1 MKYNTPTNH
10 FITNLPAEFFGR
22 FTVFLPET
30 ESYFNLLSLLFGIS
44 LLFTACES
52 KKESVSDAEK
62 ADSTTFVS
70 KTAADSLSC
79 HSNIPDRFAVQQTNT
94 KTTIET
100 VSDVTEEM
108 GTTGMVLIPAG
119 TFQMGSDNQ
128 EGRKDEFP
136 KHKISV
142 EGFWMD
148 THEVTNAQ
156 FAAFVKATGYVTTA
170 ERKPDWE
177 EIKKQLPPGTP
188 KPSDD
193 MLVASS
199 LVFSAPAQ
207 QVALNDYSQWWKWV
221 AGADWKHPEG
231 PNSNIKGKENHP
243 VVHVSWDDAVA
254 YAKWA
259 GKRLPTEAEWEW
271 AARGG
276 LQNEVYPW
284 GNEHIEKGKIKANT
298 WQGRFPDQNTLKD
311 QFYGAA
317 PAKSFA
323 PNGYGLYDMAGNVWE
338 WCSDYY
344 RNDYYQT
351 TNKPEGVKN
360 PKGPASSY
368 DPEEPTVPKRVQR
381 GGSFLCHDSYCSS
394 YRVSARMKSSPDTG
408 LSHTGFRCVKDKS

>member
-1 MKYNTPTNH
+1 MLGMSLVFNSCQSSQENT
-10 FITNLPAEFFGR
+10 
-22 FTVFLPET
+22 
-30 ESYFNLLSLLFGIS
+30 
-44 LLFTACES
+44 TAD
-52 KKESVSDAEK
+52 VEK
-62 ADSTTFVS
+62 ADSSSLISNATN
-70 KTAADSLSC
+70 DSLSC
-79 HSNIPDRFAVQQTNT
+79 HSNIPDRFAVQQTNS
-94 KTTIET
+94 KATIET
-100 VSDVTEEM
+100 VSEVSEEM
-108 GTTGMVLIPAG
+108 ATTGMVLIPAG
-119 TFQMGSDNQ
+119 TFQMGADNQ
-128 EGRKDEFP
+128 ESRKDEFP
-136 KHKISV
+136 KHKVSV

-156 FAAFVKATGYVTTA
+156 FAAFVKATGYVSTA

-193 MLVASS
+193 VLVASS
-199 LVFSAPAQ
+199 LVFSAPVQ

-231 PNSNIKGKENHP
+231 PNSSIKGKENHP

-317 PAKSFA
+317 PVKSFA
-323 PNGYGLYDMAGNVWE
+323 PNGYGLFDMAGNVWE
-338 WCSDYY
+338 WCSDFY
-344 RNDYYQT
+344 RHDYYQT